1 MDGKRESSNGG
12 FKSSFAQEVA
22 ENVRNSS
29 NFAKQYQRNER
40 FMDAVG
46 SNPFAY
52 ESHRSKDQVYERSLP
67 SPSSSGGRLSRDDGA
82 SLTSGYFDS
91 ESIDYNHDDIFGKNK
106 KPISKPFDV
115 TKMPSIGVEQ
125 DPNLLS
131 VTDNRWMT
139 SSQFADLL
147 DRQEEK
153 DNEFDMNPATILK
166 QNKYNNYRGRSS
178 LLKRTSNNYS
188 MDEPY
193 DSDKERGRNSISYL
207 DKDAQFP
214 FRKLKKTCTELGF
227 AVSEQEWSLLAK
239 SLVIGDNINFSK
251 QDMLVKNEDFFS
263 ALHMLIKNK
272 HCVRNNERKLK
283 NDIHKCSMKSDSGG
297 EMESCRSSDSENIND
312 IDLPKFNIRDGSQ
325 NTQHNQRNSVS
336 SEDSAGRNKSTP
348 SMDTE
353 YPNTVDRLAEQL
365 AERDMELL
373 KSKLE
378 CQRLNKLMANV
389 QLKSDTIPEGIS
401 KLQHR
406 KRNLELE
413 KEVDQ
418 LRWQLKAME
427 SSRKTYEE
435 ATQRLVSFLEQVTTV
450 LQGTSPVQKKL
461 LESTRAEI
469 SKVARR
475 ARIQGS
481 QPYLQRAAKR
491 FSLDSI
497 SQNSIMSRAESMP
510 GLNSGF
516 GGSLLSL
523 STNTTEESS
532 ANGGSSPLTGSTGN
546 KFSRKHPNEM
556 SIRESMSSRNSS
568 DFSTGQ
574 NYYEK
579 SGYKTLPSSHYTPSN
594 NSRSVSV
601 GKSKQKIKR
610 SQSTSSGNVHTI
622 GKPRH
627 HSLSSGMHSRN
638 QSPMPSLKEQEFSVH
653 PDDSEVYNYSQTSN
667 CGESS
672 KNRESRKERSSLVPE
687 IDLVSKEFAQAS
699 SLKSVKKRSTSRSKS
714 GSSTHRKKDSSSLV
728 ANFSNDHPNIEVCV
742 DDESLH
748 RKSNVPGTQGDY
760 TNQNNSKQNNLKQVI
775 KIGNGICKDELSR
788 NSTLGAALR
797 QKTLQSNENTICSSS
812 DRNIID
818 SSTMSNQ
825 KENNRKYIPKRSTSS
840 ASIANQARKEHLV
853 NLDVIKDNQVSNS
866 PLNTNEIDT
875 NTGKK
880 GGRFSLGS
888 IAANRE
894 PSQDSKTTNSVKS
907 DAIPIEAVVQ
917 ILKPPQKGNID
928 NADNVPTRESII
940 TNDDPTGHVH
950 DDDSS
955 TKNAEADLKGS
966 IAQGEESITCSNAD
980 NSGPVISISTA
991 SPIAAESKSSTIQV
1005 LVSSNSNNPAAL
1017 RSQTKSGAEHGST
1030 PFLRDQTKF
1039 KSLGDLHM
1047 EKGLPTV
1054 PR

>member
-1 MDGKRESSNGG
+1 MDGNKESSNCG

-40 FMDAVG
+40 FMDTVG
-46 SNPFAY
+46 SNPFTY
-52 ESHRSKDQVYERSLP
+52 EGHRSKDQVYERSLP

-106 KPISKPFDV
+106 KPTSRPFDV
-115 TKMPSIGVEQ
+115 TKMPSIGVEE

-166 QNKYNNYRGRSS
+166 HDKYNNTRGRSS
-178 LLKRTSNNYS
+178 LLKRTSNNYA
-188 MDEPY
+188 MNEPY
-193 DSDKERGRNSISYL
+193 DSDKERGRNSVSYL

-214 FRKLKKTCTELGF
+214 FQKLKKTCTELGF
-227 AVSEQEWSLLAK
+227 AVTEQEWSHLAK

-251 QDMLVKNEDFFS
+251 QQDMFVKNEDFFS
-263 ALHMLIKNK
+263 ALHMLIKSK
-272 HCVRNNERKLK
+272 HYVRNNERKE

-325 NTQHNQRNSVS
+325 STQHNQRNSVS
-336 SEDSAGRNKSTP
+336 SEDSAGRNKST

-378 CQRLNKLMANV
+378 CQRLNKLMSNV
-389 QLKSDTIPEGIS
+389 QLKTDTIPEGVS

-532 ANGGSSPLTGSTGN
+532 ANGGSSPLTGSVGN

-579 SGYKTLPSSHYTPSN
+579 SGYKTLPSSHYAPSS

-601 GKSKQKIKR
+601 GKSKQRIKR

-638 QSPMPSLKEQEFSVH
+638 QSPMPSLKEQELSVH
-653 PDDSEVYNYSQTSN
+653 PDDSEIYNYSQKSN

-672 KNRESRKERSSLVPE
+672 KNRESLKERSSLVPD
-687 IDLVSKEFAQAS
+687 IDFVSKEFAQAS

-714 GSSTHRKKDSSSLV
+714 GSSTQRKKESNSLV
-728 ANFSNDHPNIEVCV
+728 ANFSKDPPNIKVCV
-742 DDESLH
+742 DDESSH
-748 RKSNVPGTQGDY
+748 RKSNVLGTQGDNS
-760 TNQNNSKQNNLKQVI
+760 NQNNSKQNNLKQVI

-788 NSTLGAALR
+788 NSTLGAALH
-797 QKTLQSNENTICSSS
+797 QKSLQSNENTNRSSF
-812 DRNIID
+812 DRNNID

-825 KENNRKYIPKRSTSS
+825 KDSNRKYLPKRSTSS
-840 ASIANQARKEHLV
+840 ASIANQARKDHSV
-853 NLDVIKDNQVSNS
+853 NLDVSKDNQVSNS
-866 PLNTNEIDT
+866 PLNINEIDT
-875 NTGKK
+875 NTGKVR
-880 GGRFSLGS
+880 GRFSLDS
-888 IAANRE
+888 TAANKE

-907 DAIPIEAVVQ
+907 VAIPIEAVVQ

-928 NADNVPTRESII
+928 IADNVPMRESII
-940 TNDDPTGHVH
+940 TNNDTTGHVH
-950 DDDSS
+950 DNDSI
-955 TKNAEADLKGS
+955 TKNVEANLKGS
-966 IAQGEESITCSNAD
+966 IAQGKESITCSNAN